1 MVNWLD
7 DSYIDDN
14 GLGYDEVF
22 TDNDIICMV
31 FKKLVEGHR
40 SCKYYIYDPETSD
53 DSPPCHSRVLD
64 DSPVEE
70 DWVEFFKY
78 HTVKENHKAF
88 FKAQKDGSTLYVFR
102 EAYPRATSYPD
113 FYVLVEEAADD

>member
-1 MVNWLD
+1 MVNWLEEKYLAHDMDAYLD
-7 DSYIDDN
+7 D
-14 GLGYDEVF
+14 
-22 TDNDIICMV
+22 DILRMA
-31 FKKLVEGHR
+31 FNKATNSHQP
-40 SCKYYIYDPETSD
+40 CKVYMYDPETSD
-53 DSPPCHSRVLD
+53 DQPPCHSRVLD

-113 FYVLVEEAADD
+113 FYVLVEEGGNA